1 MRTSKTMSKERKENF
16 IMKTQDNY
24 TSVNDFLNE

>member
-1 MRTSKTMSKERKENF
+1 MRTSKTTPEKRKEKL

-24 TSVNDFLNE
+24 TSVNDFFNE